1 MKHVIL
7 PDDVR
12 RSLAFYLAME
22 EFVAREIE
30 GEAFFV
36 WRVEPTVIF
45 GRNQVLENEV
55 NLEYC
60 REHGVDIVR
69 RKSGGGCVYSDLGNI
84 MVSYISRRG
93 DVSEV
98 FDRYM
103 TALTEALRALGVPAE
118 KSGRNDILVE
128 GRKISGNAFHQL
140 PDRSIVHG
148 TLLYS
153 TDLEALTEAIRPP
166 VEKLQRHGVKSV
178 RQRVMNL
185 SEYVALMTEP
195 DDALKSPESLEEYLV
210 RYFTDGEIHL
220 DENDLGVIAR
230 SEATWQS
237 VDMVL
242 ALGGGAV
249 MTAECAEIVHS
260 DTICIYLKASV
271 ETLME
276 HLSGQTDGRPMLGD
290 SDLRTRIEDL
300 MALRSDTYEKTAHI
314 IIDTDGKPIEAV
326 ASEII
331 SIIRE
336 EQFCTN

>member
-36 WRVEPTVIF
+36 WRVEPTVIY

-84 MVSYISRRG
+84 MVSYVSRRG

-128 GRKISGNAFHQL
+128 GRKVSGNAFHQL

-166 VEKLQRHGVKSV
+166 VEKLQRHGVESV

-185 SEYVALMTEP
+185 SEYVALMTDP
-195 DDALKSPESLEEYLV
+195 DDALKSPEALEEYLV
-210 RYFTDGEIHL
+210 GYFTDGEIRL
-220 DENDLGVIAR
+220 NEND
-230 SEATWQS
+230 
-237 VDMVL
+237 
-242 ALGGGAV
+242 
-249 MTAECAEIVHS
+249 
-260 DTICIYLKASV
+260 V
-271 ETLME
+271 EKIKLIT
-276 HLSGQTDGRPMLGD
+276 
-290 SDLRTRIEDL
+290 
-300 MALRSDTYEKTAHI
+300 DTY
-314 IIDTDGKPIEAV
+314 G
-326 ASEII
+326 
-331 SIIRE
+331 R
-336 EQFCTN
+336 

>member
-1 MKHVIL
+1 MKHIIL
-7 PDDVR
+7 PDNVR

-22 EFVAREIE
+22 EFVAREVE
-30 GEAFFV
+30 DEAFFV
-36 WRVEPTVIF
+36 WRVEPTVIY

-60 REHGVDIVR
+60 IKHGVDIVR
-69 RKSGGGCVYSDLGNI
+69 RKSGGGCVYSDPGNI
-84 MVSYISRRG
+84 MISYVSRRG

-103 TALTEALRALGVPAE
+103 TAFSEALRALGVPAE
-118 KSGRNDILVE
+118 KSGRNDIMVK

-153 TDLEALTEAIRPP
+153 TDLEALTEAIKPP
-166 VEKLQRHGVKSV
+166 TEKLQRHGVESV

-185 SEYVALMTEP
+185 SDYVDSMTDP
-195 DDALKSPESLEEYLV
+195 DDALKSPEALENYLV

-237 VDMVL
+237 V
-242 ALGGGAV
+242 
-249 MTAECAEIVHS
+249 
-260 DTICIYLKASV
+260 
-271 ETLME
+271 
-276 HLSGQTDGRPMLGD
+276 
-290 SDLRTRIEDL
+290 
-300 MALRSDTYEKTAHI
+300 
-314 IIDTDGKPIEAV
+314 
-326 ASEII
+326 
-331 SIIRE
+331 
-336 EQFCTN
+336 

>member
-7 PDDVR
+7 PDSVR

-22 EFVAREIE
+22 EYVAREVE
-30 GEAFFV
+30 DEAFFV

-60 REHGVDIVR
+60 SEHGVDIVR

-84 MVSYISRRG
+84 MVSCVSRRG

-118 KSGRNDILVE
+118 KSGRNDIMLD

-166 VEKLQRHGVKSV
+166 EEKLRRHGVESV
-178 RQRVMNL
+178 RQRVLNL
-185 SEYVALMTEP
+185 SEYIALMTDP
-195 DDALKSPESLEEYLV
+195 DEALKSPEALEEYLV
-210 RYFTDGEIHL
+210 RYFTDGEIAL
-220 DENDLGVIAR
+220 DENDLHVIAR
-230 SEATWQS
+230 SAATWQS
-237 VDMVL
+237 V
-242 ALGGGAV
+242 
-249 MTAECAEIVHS
+249 
-260 DTICIYLKASV
+260 
-271 ETLME
+271 
-276 HLSGQTDGRPMLGD
+276 
-290 SDLRTRIEDL
+290 
-300 MALRSDTYEKTAHI
+300 
-314 IIDTDGKPIEAV
+314 
-326 ASEII
+326 
-331 SIIRE
+331 
-336 EQFCTN
+336 

>member
-103 TALTEALRALGVPAE
+103 TALTEALRALGVPVE
-118 KSGRNDILVE
+118 KSGRNDILLE

-166 VEKLQRHGVKSV
+166 VEKLQRHGVESV

-185 SEYVALMTEP
+185 SEYVALMTES
-195 DDALKSPESLEEYLV
+195 DDALKSPEALEEYLV
-210 RYFTDGEIHL
+210 EYFTDGEIVL
-220 DENDLGVIAR
+220 NENDLEKIKLI
-230 SEATWQS
+230 T
-237 VDMVL
+237 
-242 ALGGGAV
+242 
-249 MTAECAEIVHS
+249 
-260 DTICIYLKASV
+260 
-271 ETLME
+271 
-276 HLSGQTDGRPMLGD
+276 
-290 SDLRTRIEDL
+290 
-300 MALRSDTYEKTAHI
+300 DTY
-314 IIDTDGKPIEAV
+314 G
-326 ASEII
+326 
-331 SIIRE
+331 R
-336 EQFCTN
+336 